1 MGHVQT
7 TIRKL
12 ITWAQVRSGTRSGM
26 SPSIR
31 AGWNVL
37 LTLVVD
43 CPLILIFDIL
53 MKVNWQ
59 LSNKSIR
66 WPSSPECIASS
77 LFYSLRSSIFQAF
90 RWYFISSRAL
100 FCILREAPLLKKY
113 IHPRKFGQQVTV
125 HRPPDLPSVRTTDIP
140 MFHFTLSSKF
150 GSLQPNCTSMFWSID
165 SCQNS
170 ASAD

>member
-1 MGHVQT
+1 MGHVHYQKT
-7 TIRKL
+7 NNVGSGPLRYTIWHFPLQAGRICL
-12 ITWAQVRSGTRSGM
+12 THTRSLL
-26 SPSIR
+26 IR
-31 AGWNVL
+31 
-37 LTLVVD
+37 
-43 CPLILIFDIL
+43 IFAIL

-77 LFYSLRSSIFQAF
+77 LFYSLRSSIFYAF
-90 RWYFISSRAL
+90 RWYFIWSRAL

-170 ASAD
+170 VSAD